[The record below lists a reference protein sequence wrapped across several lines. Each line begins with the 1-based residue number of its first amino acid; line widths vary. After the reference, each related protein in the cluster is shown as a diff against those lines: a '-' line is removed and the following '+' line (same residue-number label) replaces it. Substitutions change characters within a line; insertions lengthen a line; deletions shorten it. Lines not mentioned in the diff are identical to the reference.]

1 MSADDVELVRRSFEQ
16 FVATGELMWD
26 ALDEKVEIHDH
37 DIPEHGDYRGH
48 QGFMRWLSD
57 WSEPWSEWSLELEEV
72 LDAGDQVVVVTHLTA
87 TGGASGVTVDRH
99 DSLVYGFR
107 DGKIARIDY
116 FNSRQQGLERA
127 GLAQAS

>member
-72 LDAGDQVVVVTHLTA
+72 LDAGDQVVVVIHLTA
-87 TGGASGVTVDRH
+87 KGAASGVSVDRH